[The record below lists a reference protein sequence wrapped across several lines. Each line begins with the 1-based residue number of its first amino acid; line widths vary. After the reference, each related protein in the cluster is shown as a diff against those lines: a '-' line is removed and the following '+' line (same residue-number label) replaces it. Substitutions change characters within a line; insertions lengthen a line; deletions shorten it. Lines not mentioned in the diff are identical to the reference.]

1 MKANSTSHR
10 FERLRCRLSHLRR
23 LRFCKLRQSPVE
35 FPARHRP
42 LSPGAAEP
50 RTTSTRKEDR
60 MDQLDYWLQ
69 RISEGKIDAA
79 LKYEIADKILEL
91 LEQKK
96 DSLGTWEKILFAQA
110 ITELSINLNSIFKPT
125 EAGLRRCL
133 IALQKAMIP
142 ENERDE
148 SYAQRDDK
156 GEPITY
162 EMLVAT
168 VEKIKEQVI

>member
-1 MKANSTSHR
+1 MSHR
-10 FERLRCRLSHLRR
+10 LERLRYRLSQLRR

-42 LSPGAAEP
+42 LSPVTAEP
-50 RTTSTRKEDR
+50 STKKNR

-69 RISEGKIDAA
+69 RISKGRIDAA

-96 DSLGTWEKILFAQA
+96 DSLDTWEKILFAQA
-110 ITELSINLNSIFKPT
+110 ITDLSLNINSIFKPT
-125 EAGLRRCL
+125 EAGLRHCL

-148 SYAQRDDK
+148 SCAQRDDK

>member
-1 MKANSTSHR
+1 
-10 FERLRCRLSHLRR
+10 
-23 LRFCKLRQSPVE
+23 
-35 FPARHRP
+35 
-42 LSPGAAEP
+42 
-50 RTTSTRKEDR
+50 

-69 RISEGKIDAA
+69 RIGEGRIDAA
-79 LKYEIADKILEL
+79 LKNDIADKILEL

-110 ITELSINLNSIFKPT
+110 ITELSININSIFKPT

-162 EMLVAT
+162 EMLVAA